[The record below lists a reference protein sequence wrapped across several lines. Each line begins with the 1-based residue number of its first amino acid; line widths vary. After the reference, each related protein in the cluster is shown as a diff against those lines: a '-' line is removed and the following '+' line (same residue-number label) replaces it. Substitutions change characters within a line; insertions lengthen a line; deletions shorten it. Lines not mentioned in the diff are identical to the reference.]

1 MQPAH
6 IVYHSLIL
14 GAVVGSLEILGNPT
28 GLVRSIG
35 TGVADFFRMPYRG
48 LTRGPG
54 AFVVGISSGTSS
66 MVKNITTG
74 RYHKKYKNWDI
85 KIMTIIVLRME
96 QFGFTVHHCVQE
108 MQME

>member
-1 MQPAH
+1 ME
-6 IVYHSLIL
+6 ITSLIMENHGKIIEL
-14 GAVVGSLEILGNPT
+14 CVFLISVRTLKLYLHTISGAVVGSLEILGNPT

-54 AFVVGISSGTSS
+54 AFVLGVSSGTSS

-74 RYHKKYKNWDI
+74 KKLI
-85 KIMTIIVLRME
+85 QQV
-96 QFGFTVHHCVQE
+96 
-108 MQME
+108 

>member
-1 MQPAH
+1 MFM
-6 IVYHSLIL
+6 YHVS

-54 AFVVGISSGTSS
+54 AFVLGVSSGTSS

-74 RYHKKYKNWDI
+74 KKLIHYLMACEEYNYW
-85 KIMTIIVLRME
+85 
-96 QFGFTVHHCVQE
+96 
-108 MQME
+108 

>member
-1 MQPAH
+1 MTL
-6 IVYHSLIL
+6 S

-54 AFVVGISSGTSS
+54 AFVMGVSNGTSS

-74 RYHKKYKNWDI
+74 KFFYTH
-85 KIMTIIVLRME
+85 L
-96 QFGFTVHHCVQE
+96 H
-108 MQME
+108 

>member
-1 MQPAH
+1 MEKE
-6 IVYHSLIL
+6 ILYGSESLIL
-14 GAVVGSLEILGNPT
+14 SNCFSGAVVGSLEILGNPT

-48 LTRGPG
+48 LTKGPG

-74 RYHKKYKNWDI
+74 K
-85 KIMTIIVLRME
+85 
-96 QFGFTVHHCVQE
+96 
-108 MQME
+108 

>member
-1 MQPAH
+1 MTL
-6 IVYHSLIL
+6 S

-54 AFVVGISSGTSS
+54 AFVMGVSNGTSS

-74 RYHKKYKNWDI
+74 KFFKPICTEKCILHEF
-85 KIMTIIVLRME
+85 KIFFSMRSS
-96 QFGFTVHHCVQE
+96 FPF
-108 MQME
+108 

>member
-1 MQPAH
+1 MVVYLTQFFIWIPANYG
-6 IVYHSLIL
+6 IKSVVIIFVI

-54 AFVVGISSGTSS
+54 AFVLGVSSGTSS

-74 RYHKKYKNWDI
+74 
-85 KIMTIIVLRME
+85 
-96 QFGFTVHHCVQE
+96 G
-108 MQME
+108 